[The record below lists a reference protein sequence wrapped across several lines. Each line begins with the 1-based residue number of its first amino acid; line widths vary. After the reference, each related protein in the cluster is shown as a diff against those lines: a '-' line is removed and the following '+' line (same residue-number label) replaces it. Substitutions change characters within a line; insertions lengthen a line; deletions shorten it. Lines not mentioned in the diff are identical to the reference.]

1 MAVGNKFYA
10 KLFICLWHIFFPC
23 MKNMSSARHKQVF
36 SMPVDTK
43 ILKIN
48 SACVCVQWE
57 SWHGS
62 EQCDW
67 KSIIEVNVRMNSVP
81 ELGSGTRVTRLEFHW
96 DWNFWNWNFYAEIL
110 KCSFLQRLSFPK
122 VPEIGTTANFF
133 IYLIPTIFSQK
144 LCHLSH
150 EKFIESSL

>member
-1 MAVGNKFYA
+1 MCTVR
-10 KLFICLWHIFFPC
+10 KLAW
-23 MKNMSSARHKQVF
+23 
-36 SMPVDTK
+36 
-43 ILKIN
+43 
-48 SACVCVQWE
+48 QWTV
-57 SWHGS
+57 
-62 EQCDW
+62 EQWMIAW

-96 DWNFWNWNFYAEIL
+96 DWNFWNWNFYGEIL

-150 EKFIESSL
+150 EKFIVILHHTVPHTVPHTIGCKYNRSPSENFFCILFLGLLNMKLVVYLNF